1 MKVHELPFNDTIK
14 ADFELIMRRVLSK
27 FPAAKIYTIP
37 DADLAEIQVY
47 VIISGVSKE
56 GVESVDLSD
65 VKTSYWIAAEHI
77 LDDGLYIEAWEMNDV
92 TINDTGSVEV
102 KL

>member
-37 DADLAEIQVY
+37 DADLAEIQVLLPLWQLLLGCN
-47 VIISGVSKE
+47 IKLFHCFSSSE
-56 GVESVDLSD
+56 
-65 VKTSYWIAAEHI
+65 TP
-77 LDDGLYIEAWEMNDV
+77 LYPMV
-92 TINDTGSVEV
+92 Q
-102 KL
+102 

>member
-1 MKVHELPFNDTIK
+1 M
-14 ADFELIMRRVLSK
+14 
-27 FPAAKIYTIP
+27 
-37 DADLAEIQVY
+37 Y

-56 GVESVDLSD
+56 GVESMDLSA
-65 VKTSYWIAAEHI
+65 VKTPYWIAAEHI

>member
-37 DADLAEIQVY
+37 DADLAEIQVLLPLWHLLLGCN
-47 VIISGVSKE
+47 IKLFRCFSSSE
-56 GVESVDLSD
+56 
-65 VKTSYWIAAEHI
+65 TP
-77 LDDGLYIEAWEMNDV
+77 LYTMV
-92 TINDTGSVEV
+92 Q
-102 KL
+102 

>member
-37 DADLAEIQVY
+37 DADL
-47 VIISGVSKE
+47 G
-56 GVESVDLSD
+56 G
-65 VKTSYWIAAEHI
+65 
-77 LDDGLYIEAWEMNDV
+77 
-92 TINDTGSVEV
+92 
-102 KL
+102 

>member
-56 GVESVDLSD
+56 GVVSMDLSD
-65 VKTSYWIAAEHI
+65 VKTHIGSQRSIYWMMV
-77 LDDGLYIEAWEMNDV
+77 Y
-92 TINDTGSVEV
+92 TP
-102 KL
+102 KLGK

>member
-47 VIISGVSKE
+47 VVISGVSKE

-65 VKTSYWIAAEHI
+65 VQLQLQLLSLPQKEI
-77 LDDGLYIEAWEMNDV
+77 
-92 TINDTGSVEV
+92 DTLQEITGV
-102 KL
+102 KLNPGRSPL

>member
-1 MKVHELPFNDTIK
+1 MKVRELPFNDTIT

-56 GVESVDLSD
+56 GVESMDLSD
-65 VKTSYWIAAEHI
+65 VKTHIGSQQSIYWMMV
-77 LDDGLYIEAWEMNDV
+77 Y
-92 TINDTGSVEV
+92 TS
-102 KL
+102 KLGK